1 MIPTLPIGPL
11 RLQTYGLVALLAYFL
26 GTALAA
32 RLARRGPDGRVYS
45 DHVYNASFY
54 SLLAWF
60 IAARLGHAVAYFPA
74 YRNDLG
80 AIFALS
86 PGAFLP
92 AAGVMGVALALFLY
106 VRRYRLAWG
115 LLLDYLAAGSLL
127 GLALL
132 AVGAFLAGRDPG
144 ISSAAPWAV
153 EWFGV
158 RRHPVGLYQAAALL
172 ALLAT
177 LLWRQRQ
184 GTWRPGDLALRALF
198 GYAALRLFVEPLR
211 AGGPF
216 VGDGW
221 RAGQIA
227 AWAVVALAGYW
238 LARRASSAGA
248 ATE

>member
-1 MIPTLPIGPL
+1 MFPTLPIGPL

-32 RLARRGPDGRVYS
+32 RLARRGPDGRIYS

-60 IAARLGHAVAYFPA
+60 IAARLGHVVAYFPA

-80 AIFALS
+80 AILALS
-86 PGAFLP
+86 PGAFLSV
-92 AAGVMGVALALFLY
+92 AGVIGAALTLVMY
-106 VRRYRLAWG
+106 VRRCRLTWG
-115 LLLDYLAAGSLL
+115 LLLDALAAGSLL

-132 AVGAFLAGRDPG
+132 AAGAFLAGRDPG
-144 ISSAAPWAV
+144 VTSAAPWAV
-153 EWFGV
+153 AWFGV
-158 RRHPVGLYQAAALL
+158 RRQPVGLYQAVALL

-177 LLWRQRQ
+177 LLWRQRRAEWQ
-184 GTWRPGDLALRALF
+184 PGGLALRALF

-221 RAGQIA
+221 RAGQLA
-227 AWAVVALAGYW
+227 AWAVVVLVGYG
-238 LARRASSAGA
+238 LARRAA
-248 ATE
+248 ATA